1 MAAGLRQP
9 AIYLPHGGGPCFFMD
24 WDPPGEWDALA
35 AWLRGWP
42 AELPEPPRALLV
54 ISAHWEEPR
63 PTLQSGAQRPLL
75 FDYTGFPPHTYEL
88 RWPAPGAPELAARAA
103 ELLAAAGI
111 ATGMDTQRGFDHGVF
126 VPLLLG
132 FPRAEVPTLQL
143 SLQAG
148 LDPLAHLAIGRAL
161 APLRAE
167 GVLLIGS
174 GMSFHNMR
182 AFRHPAALPH
192 ARRFDDWLGET
203 VALPGPSRE
212 ARLADWDAA
221 PSAREC
227 HPREEHL
234 LPLMVVAGAAGA
246 DSGQAV
252 FRGDVLGVTVSAFR
266 FG

>member
-1 MAAGLRQP
+1 MPIQP
-9 AIYLPHGGGPCFFMD
+9 TIYLPHGGGPCFFMD
-24 WDPPGEWDALA
+24 WDPPDEWHALA

-54 ISAHWEEPR
+54 ISAHWEEPL
-63 PTLQSGAQRPLL
+63 PTLQTGAQPPLL
-75 FDYTGFPPHTYEL
+75 FDYDGFPPHTYAL

-103 ELLAAAGI
+103 ALLAAAGI
-111 ATGMDTQRGFDHGVF
+111 ATGVDAERGFDHGVF

-132 FPRAEVPTLQL
+132 FPRADVPTLQL

-148 LDPLAHLAIGRAL
+148 LDPTAHLAIGQAL
-161 APLRAE
+161 APLREE

-192 ARRFDDWLGET
+192 SRRFADWLVET
-203 VALPGPSRE
+203 VALPAPQRE
-212 ARLADWDAA
+212 ARLAGWSQA
-221 PSAREC
+221 PSGREC

-234 LPLMVVAGAAGA
+234 LPLLVVAGAAGSDA
-246 DSGQAV
+246 GRRV
-252 FRGDVLGVTVSAFR
+252 FQGEVLGVAVSAIR